1 MIVIKKYK
9 NRKLYDKLLS
19 KYITLPDVDR
29 YKKEGR
35 SYKVLDV
42 DNKDITDIITLRAE
56 YEVKLQEL
64 LNEKIS

>member
-19 KYITLPDVDR
+19 KFITLPDVDK
-29 YKKEGR
+29 YKKQGKE
-35 SYKVLDV
+35 YKVLDV